1 MGKLWIASWELPV
14 HHILARGETI
24 LAKFH
29 VLQVSVQMVV
39 LLAMCRAPSMEQ
51 TTGSGGLQ
59 HCAER
64 VVRVDADLK
73 LLLGSGLHTYTNST
87 SSVSIHIFSNRSIRC
102 STMDSLLCMP
112 MFNHTGTELVYL

>member
-14 HHILARGETI
+14 HRMLATGEIILCEIHALQASVQLVLLLAR
-24 LAKFH
+24 
-29 VLQVSVQMVV
+29 
-39 LLAMCRAPSMEQ
+39 CRAPSMEQ
-51 TTGSGGLQ
+51 TTGSSGLQ

-73 LLLGSGLHTYTNST
+73 LLLGNGLHTYTNNK